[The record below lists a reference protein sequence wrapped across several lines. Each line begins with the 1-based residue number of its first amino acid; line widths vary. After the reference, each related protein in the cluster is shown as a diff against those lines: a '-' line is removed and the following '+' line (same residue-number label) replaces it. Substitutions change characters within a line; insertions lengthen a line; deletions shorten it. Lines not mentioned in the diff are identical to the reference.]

1 LFEVTL
7 NFEMIRQ
14 VVQAHQKTGRLY
26 ADTPSG
32 VLSLRE
38 PCRIEINLVA
48 GSITSCA
55 IIGKS
60 GRRVEGKRAEQELE
74 RAGRLH
80 WTFIPQEEKVVQ
92 PIAPIPSSREI
103 SFFPKRIVLVGQ
115 EQMRTWSRVHRRVFA
130 LSDGTKNVATISKIL
145 SVPLE
150 QVQRALRDLQ
160 SLGVISRYDKKDRWS
175 FE

>member
-14 VVQAHQKTGRLY
+14 VMQAHQKTGRLY
-26 ADTPSG
+26 ADVPSG
-32 VLSLRE
+32 VPGLRE

-48 GSITSCA
+48 GSITSC
-55 IIGKS
+55 IIVGKS
-60 GRRVEGKRAEQELE
+60 GRRIEGKNADQELV
-74 RAGRLH
+74 RSGRLR
-80 WTFIPQEEKVVQ
+80 WTFIPQSKEVFQ
-92 PIAPIPSSREI
+92 PTSSTLASGEI
-103 SFFPKRIVLVGQ
+103 SFFPQRIVFVEQ
-115 EQMRTWSRVHRRVFA
+115 EQMRTWSRVHRGIFA
-130 LSDGTKNVATISKIL
+130 LADGTKNAVTIAKIL

-150 QVQRALRDLQ
+150 QVQHALRDLQ